1 MTDLAVRTELR
12 TDLVDR
18 PRRDRSWRIDL
29 ANLVVL
35 LVLGL
40 VVGLTG
46 FAVRDSLA
54 GPGGLATSVGALL
67 AMVGTYLTVVLLL
80 LISRLPWLEQ
90 AMGHDKMV
98 SWHRKLAPYSL
109 VLIAGHVAFTVLGY
123 AQRSGVDVW
132 SRFVG
137 LVTTYPWML
146 PAVVAFVLMVSLG
159 VSSYR
164 RVRSRIKYE
173 TWATAHLYFYLAV
186 ILSFGHQIE
195 GGTLLASNPML
206 KNAWIALYAVVA
218 LGISYGRFWQPV
230 RFSLKHRLRVSD
242 VVVETP
248 GTISVYLSGR
258 QLDKVRAQG
267 GQFFQWRFLTRNWW
281 WQAHPY
287 SLSAAP
293 NGEWLRITVKALG
306 DQSRELATA
315 LKVGTRVFAEGPY
328 GVFTAEHRKTNRVV
342 AFAAGV
348 GVTPIR
354 ALLEELPQHTRT
366 TVIYRVLSAD
376 NAPLAEEMQV
386 IAAQRGWTTHVLA
399 GDPHEHPLTVE
410 HMREFAP
417 DLSRSDIYVCG
428 PAGFTAGVE
437 ALAAAAGVPSDR
449 VHHEAFAF

>member
-1 MTDLAVRTELR
+1 MTDLVLRTESR
-12 TDLVDR
+12 TEVVDR

-29 ANLVVL
+29 ANLVAL
-35 LVLGL
+35 TGMGLVL
-40 VVGLTG
+40 GLTG
-46 FAVRDSLA
+46 FAAKDTLA
-54 GPGGLATSVGALL
+54 GPGGLATAVGALL
-67 AMVGTYLTVVLLL
+67 AMAGTYLTLVLLMM
-80 LISRLPWLEQ
+80 ISRLPWLEQ
-90 AMGHDKMV
+90 ALGHDKMV

-109 VLIAGHVAFTVLGY
+109 VLIAAHVAFTVLGY

-132 SRFVG
+132 SRFIG
-137 LVTTYPWML
+137 LMTTYAWML
-146 PAVVAFVLMVSLG
+146 PAVVAFVLMISLG

-164 RVRSRIKYE
+164 RVRSKMKYE

-195 GGTLLASNPML
+195 SGTMLANNPLL
-206 KNAWIALYAVVA
+206 KNIWIAFYVLVA
-218 LGISYGRFWQPV
+218 IGIAYGRFLQPL
-230 RFSLKHRLRVSD
+230 RFSTKHRLRVSD
-242 VVVETP
+242 VVEETP
-248 GTISVYLSGR
+248 GTVSVYLSGR
-258 QLDKVRAQG
+258 KLDEVRAQG

-306 DQSRELATA
+306 DQSRSLATE

-328 GVFTAEHRKTNRVV
+328 GVFTAENRKTNRVV

-354 ALLEELPQHTRT
+354 ALLEELPKHADT
-366 TVIYRVLSAD
+366 TVIYRVVSAD
-376 NAPLAEEMQV
+376 NAPLAEEMQI

-399 GDPHEHPLTVE
+399 GDPSEHPLTLE
-410 HMREFAP
+410 HMRQFAP
-417 DLSRSDIYVCG
+417 ALSQSDIYVCG

-437 ALAAAAGVPSDR
+437 ALAATAGVPSER
-449 VHHEAFAF
+449 IHHEAFAF